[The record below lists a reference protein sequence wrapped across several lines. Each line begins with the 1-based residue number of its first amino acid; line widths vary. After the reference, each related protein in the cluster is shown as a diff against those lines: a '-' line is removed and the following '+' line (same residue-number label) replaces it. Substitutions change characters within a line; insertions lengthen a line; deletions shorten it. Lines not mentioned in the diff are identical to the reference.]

1 MTSLM
6 IGTWEGTHLDIYDLS
21 DPANSKL
28 AGTWDP
34 GFPTRD
40 MQLIPHP
47 GKQHVVLVKEDGT
60 GMGIHFA
67 DLSDPLQPKLLASVP
82 LNGEGN
88 RIAAWGG
95 KSLYTSSTLGQWFDL
110 SNPLAPKRLSNW
122 FNHRWFWVRA
132 VYGNR
137 AVVSTD
143 GGTAIVDFSNPG
155 KPRQSLDKAPADAV
169 WGSRL
174 YGAQGGP
181 RSSRGPICLTIAEM
195 AGPTGLKVLSQT
207 VYPIAELDIPQVHG
221 LCADGPLLY
230 AITEGEKGKAVFL
243 IWDVADPKKPLFFAQ
258 LRDPQL
264 QSQRGEWFWTAQGH
278 VIAAA
283 HGIAVIT
290 SYGSGPPQVIDA
302 RDPRHPKFL
311 ARLPYKGSSNEMTDC
326 CADGSW
332 FYIKS
337 YPDRV
342 QLWDFTRPEQPSKI
356 WEESGEGPYGYYA
369 WQAGVPVGPVLLV
382 PQLSVLKVITVP
394 RPSQVAAGKLTWRQ

>member
-1 MTSLM
+1 M
-6 IGTWEGTHLDIYDLS
+6 IGTWEGTHLDIYDVS

-95 KSLYTSSTLGQWFDL
+95 KSLYTSSTLGQLLDL
-110 SNPLAPKRLSNW
+110 SNPLAPKPLGNW

-181 RSSRGPICLTIAEM
+181 RSSRGPICLTIAEI

-221 LCADGPLLY
+221 LCAEGPLLY

-243 IWDVADPKKPLFFAQ
+243 IWDVADPKKPRSFSPNCETRSFS
-258 LRDPQL
+258 R
-264 QSQRGEWFWTAQGH
+264 S
-278 VIAAA
+278 AA
-283 HGIAVIT
+283 
-290 SYGSGPPQVIDA
+290 SGSGPPRGTSSPQRTELPSSPATAAA
-302 RDPRHPKFL
+302 RPR
-311 ARLPYKGSSNEMTDC
+311 
-326 CADGSW
+326 
-332 FYIKS
+332 
-337 YPDRV
+337 
-342 QLWDFTRPEQPSKI
+342 
-356 WEESGEGPYGYYA
+356 
-369 WQAGVPVGPVLLV
+369 
-382 PQLSVLKVITVP
+382 
-394 RPSQVAAGKLTWRQ
+394 